1 MSKYKI
7 TAVISVSGVKT
18 DDDAVKVLETM
29 LSSWDEHK
37 QEFGMERSWINISV
51 KTIKEETI

>member
-18 DDDAVKVLETM
+18 DDDAIKELEYALACWEDM
-29 LSSWDEHK
+29 RGGNGKNID
-37 QEFGMERSWINISV
+37 ISV
-51 KTIKEETI
+51 KTITEN